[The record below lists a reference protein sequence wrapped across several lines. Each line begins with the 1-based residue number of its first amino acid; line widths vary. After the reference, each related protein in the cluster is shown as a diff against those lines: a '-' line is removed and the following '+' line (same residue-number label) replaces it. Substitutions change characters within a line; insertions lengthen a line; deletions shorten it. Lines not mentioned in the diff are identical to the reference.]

1 MAIKTNLQALTCG
14 LLLSLTAPDEKHAE
28 MALQGLGKIA
38 GELSEEEVDY
48 AKEMASAL
56 ADASKSCFFGMT
68 EDNQC
73 AAFYKKE
80 ELDEF
85 LVSYDDS
92 RLATKS
98 EINQYIFGK
107 ASAIEYRG

>member
-14 LLLSLTAPDEKHAE
+14 LLLSLTAPDEKLAQ

-38 GELSEEEVDY
+38 GELSDAEVEY

-56 ADASKSCFFGMT
+56 AKASKSCFFGMT
-68 EDNQC
+68 DDNQC
-73 AAFYKKE
+73 AAFYKKA

-85 LVSYDDS
+85 LASYEDS

-107 ASAIEYRG
+107 ASVLEYRG